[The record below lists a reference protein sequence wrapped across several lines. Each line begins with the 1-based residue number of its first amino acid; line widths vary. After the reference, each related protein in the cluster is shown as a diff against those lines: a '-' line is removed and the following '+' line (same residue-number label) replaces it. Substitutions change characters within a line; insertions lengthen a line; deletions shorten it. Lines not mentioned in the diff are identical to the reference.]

1 MKLDRCSEMFLYQ
14 TQLQMIAHKDHKTQ
28 PAEEAET
35 NCSKL
40 QSQ

>member
-1 MKLDRCSEMFLYQ
+1 MFLYQ
-14 TQLQMIAHKDHKTQ
+14 TQLQMNARKGHETE